1 MWYNYKTKE
10 SEGGDIVKMKKSK
23 LFWKLG
29 VSPKQISCIPF
40 SDNEEYYS
48 FLRDQYNAGY
58 RQIIVSSEAMIEIIK
73 DAVINNKY
81 SVYQI
86 EFAEDDEEL
95 QEEIESIL
103 TAVETNP
110 AYFALLLE
118 KLQFLAEKSSIDIQ
132 RIKIKGR
139 NVVGKAVDF
148 YIQSNGLI
156 GINEEVF
163 DDILQKESTLI
174 ERCLFG

>member
-1 MWYNYKTKE
+1 MR
-10 SEGGDIVKMKKSK
+10 KSK

-29 VSPKQISCIPF
+29 VSPKQISCVPF

-48 FLRDQYNAGY
+48 FLRNQYNAGY
-58 RQIIVSSEAMIEIIK
+58 RQVIVSSEAMIEIIK
-73 DAVINNKY
+73 DAVIKDKY
-81 SVYQI
+81 SVYSI

-95 QEEIESIL
+95 QEEINGIL
-103 TAVETNP
+103 TAVENNP
-110 AYFALLLE
+110 ACIVILLE

-132 RIKIKGR
+132 RVKIKGR
-139 NVVGKAVDF
+139 KSSGGAVDF

-156 GINEEVF
+156 GINEEAY
-163 DDILQKESTLI
+163 DEILQKESTLI